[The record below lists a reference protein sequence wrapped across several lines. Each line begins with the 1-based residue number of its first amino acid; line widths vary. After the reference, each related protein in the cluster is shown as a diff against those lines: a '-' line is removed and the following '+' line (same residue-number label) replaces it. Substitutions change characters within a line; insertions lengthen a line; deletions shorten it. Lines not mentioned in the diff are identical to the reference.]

1 MIIVGRGLATASI
14 RCLVARVQV
23 LELVLSLK
31 QVKNVSILI
40 SDLNDLGGEELS
52 AWIQTQSA
60 KFFTGEYLLSRCLDV
75 HVLLYQEVLN
85 NILIAFLQGLK
96 LFEIDLN
103 RFCGCFIWGIIII
116 IFNI

>member
-1 MIIVGRGLATASI
+1 MLLFLVFITLIVLNSMIIVGRGLATASI

-52 AWIQTQSA
+52 A
-60 KFFTGEYLLSRCLDV
+60 
-75 HVLLYQEVLN
+75 
-85 NILIAFLQGLK
+85 
-96 LFEIDLN
+96 
-103 RFCGCFIWGIIII
+103 
-116 IFNI
+116 